1 MRFWYGM
8 TLVYSLLKAKMLAA
22 HPLLFQKEFCQL
34 KQQLFDK
41 HIKDHKLACLKAPG
55 VPMVDDDR
63 FRLQTNQPKLLA
75 PIPIELCHKSCG
87 VKRRNRCLKGQTA
100 EGGHQLGKWHSTK
113 NLAAKLKRHDNSK
126 PAQRNPNI
134 CPNWVILIACC
145 VFWIKRK

>member
-1 MRFWYGM
+1 MVGRSIVF
-8 TLVYSLLKAKMLAA
+8 LLKAKMLAV

-75 PIPIELCHKSCG
+75 PIPIELCHKCG
-87 VKRRNRCLKGQTA
+87 VKRRNRCLKGQMV
-100 EGGHQLGKWHSTK
+100 E
-113 NLAAKLKRHDNSK
+113 
-126 PAQRNPNI
+126 
-134 CPNWVILIACC
+134 
-145 VFWIKRK
+145 